1 MLGERG
7 PRTAGRGERRRRR
20 KAGIVLGGARY
31 QGYPLGFLSTSR
43 PIGQG
48 EMARE
53 ERVAGEG
60 GGKAGEGERRCTARA
75 ASTVSVVHRRCAVR
89 AESLNTRWTHLHT
102 VTLTSSLAPR

>member
-60 GGKAGEGERRCTARA
+60 GGRQGKERGDARRVLPVPSA
-75 ASTVSVVHRRCAVR
+75 LFTVVAQ
-89 AESLNTRWTHLHT
+89 
-102 VTLTSSLAPR
+102 